1 MNKKIT
7 CRPWNVVDRVKHY
20 HRRKDDRKA
29 REFYVYM
36 HDRLNEGGTWV
47 QPGNL
52 GTGGS
57 SPPMILVRRG
67 KNFVIDRNVINIRDY
82 TNA

>member
-20 HRRKDDRKA
+20 HRRKDDKKV
-29 REFYVYM
+29 REFYVTM
-36 HDRLNEGGTWV
+36 HDMLVEGGTHIV
-47 QPGNL
+47 PGNL
-52 GTGGS
+52 GSGGRQG
-57 SPPMILVRRG
+57 PMMMVRRG